1 MDCIEQ
7 YNSNPE
13 LAGKI
18 AWDICSDGDAR
29 SEIESLSKKYPNV
42 TYHGRL
48 GSTELRALYE
58 SVDLLFMPSRF
69 LEMFGLTALEALT
82 LGTPVCAPAKGGLR
96 DFVTP
101 ELMLDETDPVGSL
114 RAILEKILKTGLPA
128 LQDVSAFSHEKWEQR
143 LEALTRD
150 SERILIIHDY
160 REKI

>member
-7 YNSNPE
+7 YEGDPA
-13 LAGKI
+13 LVGKI
-18 AWDICSDGDAR
+18 SWDICSDGDAR

-48 GSTELRALYE
+48 GSTELKALYE

-82 LGTPVCAPAKGGLR
+82 LGTPVCGPAKGGLR
-96 DFVTP
+96 DFITP
-101 ELMLDETDPVGSL
+101 ELTLDESDPVGSF
-114 RAILEKILKTGLPA
+114 RAILERILKTGMPA
-128 LQDVSAFSHEKWEQR
+128 LQDVSDFSREKWEQR
-143 LEALTRD
+143 LEKLTQNNQ
-150 SERILIIHDY
+150 RILIIHDY